1 MQVQGSM
8 VLLVRAGLTAVTEH
22 KADPVVV
29 MAVHVRSAAV
39 TQAVT
44 GALVA
49 KEAEA

>member
-8 VLLVRAGLTAVTEH
+8 VLLVRTGLTAVTEH
-22 KADPVVV
+22 KADPVVA
-29 MAVHVRSAAV
+29 MAAHARSAAV

-49 KEAEA
+49 KEGAA